1 MGKVANEIN
10 KLYGKNPIIYRGDIQ
25 VQEDFKNIV
34 NKVIQKWNKV
44 DFLVNNAGIT
54 KDNLII
60 RMTDSDWEEVLNVN
74 LKGTF
79 NGMKCVLK
87 HMIKNKFGKIINIS
101 SVVGISGNAGQSNY
115 SASKAGIVGLTKSVV
130 KELGSRNIN
139 INVIAPGYIETS
151 MTKKLNDT
159 VKNNL
164 LNSIPLKRLGKK
176 EDIANLACF
185 LLSEKS
191 NYITGQVICV
201 DGGMTI

>member
-1 MGKVANEIN
+1 MKLSFKNKVAIISGATKGIGNEIAHTLSKYGVELGLISRNESNLVKVANEIN
-10 KLYGKNPIIYRGDIQ
+10 TLYGKTPIIHKGNIQ
-25 VQEDFKNIV
+25 VQEDFKDIV

-101 SVVGISGNAGQSNY
+101 SVVGISGNAGQANY
-115 SASKAGIVGLTKSVV
+115 SASKAGIVG
-130 KELGSRNIN
+130 
-139 INVIAPGYIETS
+139 
-151 MTKKLNDT
+151 
-159 VKNNL
+159 
-164 LNSIPLKRLGKK
+164 
-176 EDIANLACF
+176 
-185 LLSEKS
+185 
-191 NYITGQVICV
+191 
-201 DGGMTI
+201 